1 MVFIFEICKTIVAS
15 KHVGLRI
22 YSLSSYAC
30 HHFKLFFHLWRNG
43 GPDWYREYSQWIIH
57 KDQEWAMVKSK
68 SLKSSKISSVRPGF
82 SYANAVRTKKMV
94 DPTVICVKKGF

>member
-1 MVFIFEICKTIVAS
+1 MVQGILPMDHSEGSGMGV
-15 KHVGLRI
+15 
-22 YSLSSYAC
+22 
-30 HHFKLFFHLWRNG
+30 
-43 GPDWYREYSQWIIH
+43 
-57 KDQEWAMVKSK
+57 MVKSK